1 MKGFTLIEILI
12 VVILLGILAAIVV
25 PMFTDASD
33 DTRVSTCQANMAT
46 IRGQAE
52 LFRAKSYGI
61 DGVLGTA
68 DDASVY
74 PGSTAVMVTANLLQE
89 DTVCPVDSAAYVLG
103 VVAGHL
109 TVTCPNDTDAAGNHD
124 VQ

>member
-33 DTRVSTCQANMAT
+33 DTRVSTCVSNMAT
-46 IRGQAE
+46 IRSQAE
-52 LFRAKSYGI
+52 LFRAQTG
-61 DGVLGTA
+61 A
-68 DDASVY
+68 Y
-74 PGSTAVMVTANLLQE
+74 PGTTAAMVAADLLQD
-89 DTVCPVDSAAYVLG
+89 DTTCPVDGDAYVLG
-103 VVAGHL
+103 TDAGGHL